1 MHSFVSLGLKFSIT
15 KQPRLETCFY
25 LFVDLHQEKT
35 KIFEWPLIR
44 VCAHAMPAVGWGL
57 LISQIRPQEN
67 RSFIT
72 YHNFFFLYRNGL
84 AYERLDMF

>member
-57 LISQIRPQEN
+57 LISQIRLQEN
-67 RSFIT
+67 DRLLLTIIC
-72 YHNFFFLYRNGL
+72 FLYRNGL
-84 AYERLDMF
+84 AYERLDMI